1 MKKNQETIFF
11 SRRKWEKILFVMKL
25 KLILIL
31 ISSFQLSAA
40 VYSQGNKVTL
50 KMENTSLEQV
60 IWEIQ
65 KQTDFVFMYGT
76 QDVSKVARLTV
87 DMKDKTVNEILNQ
100 CLRNTGLIYMISGN
114 AVIIKRADDNK
125 KETTVI
131 KGVVRD
137 QKGEP
142 LPGVT
147 IIEKGTS
154 IGEVEKVSID
164 SEEAKSIVSEA
175 QFAQLEEEIE
185 LLDGASAEF
194 DQEMVS
200 KGELSPVFFGS
211 ALTNFGVETFLQHF
225 LKMTTSPLPRM
236 SDKGLIDPM
245 KEEDFSAFV
254 FKIQANMNKAHRDRI
269 AFMRICSG
277 EFKAGMDVFH
287 IQGGRKVRLSQPQQM
302 MASERHMID
311 TAYGGDIIGV
321 FDPGIFSIGDTLT
334 NSSEK
339 FAYEG
344 IPTFAP
350 EHFARVRQVDT
361 MKRKQFIKGI
371 NEIAQEG
378 AIQIFQEFNTGMEE
392 IIVGVVGVL
401 QFDVL
406 KYRLENEYNVEIR
419 LEPLPYEHIRWIE
432 NEEINMDKLVGTSDM
447 KKIKDLKGRPLLL
460 FVNSWSI
467 RMVLERNEGLKLSEF
482 GRS

>member
-1 MKKNQETIFF
+1 MILKRNWGSLPVRSTGPIGSGKEFRGVFDRNSRELEIF
-11 SRRKWEKILFVMKL
+11 SDTK
-25 KLILIL
+25 
-31 ISSFQLSAA
+31 
-40 VYSQGNKVTL
+40 
-50 KMENTSLEQV
+50 
-60 IWEIQ
+60 
-65 KQTDFVFMYGT
+65 
-76 QDVSKVARLTV
+76 
-87 DMKDKTVNEILNQ
+87 
-100 CLRNTGLIYMISGN
+100 
-114 AVIIKRADDNK
+114 
-125 KETTVI
+125 
-131 KGVVRD
+131 
-137 QKGEP
+137 
-142 LPGVT
+142 
-147 IIEKGTS
+147 KGTS

-334 NSSEK
+334 NSAEK

-378 AIQIFQEFNTGMEE
+378 AIPDFPGIQHR
-392 IIVGVVGVL
+392 
-401 QFDVL
+401 
-406 KYRLENEYNVEIR
+406 Y
-419 LEPLPYEHIRWIE
+419 
-432 NEEINMDKLVGTSDM
+432 
-447 KKIKDLKGRPLLL
+447 GRDHRRCSRCPA
-460 FVNSWSI
+460 I
-467 RMVLERNEGLKLSEF
+467 
-482 GRS
+482 